1 MAADCGQRFDMATG
15 YVPSL
20 LHSLRDAERGDH
32 PVRCLCR
39 CGSVTWSVSVGCLGR
54 EAAGQGHHSS
64 TAPSTQ
70 TCQHTDVY
78 IAVCLINTGV
88 KYIVCHIGSEA
99 DF

>member
-1 MAADCGQRFDMATG
+1 MAAGHVSGFDMAADCGQRFDMATG

-20 LHSLRDAERGDH
+20 LHSLRDADRGDH

-70 TCQHTDVY
+70 TCQHTDR
-78 IAVCLINTGV
+78 CLQCCMPN
-88 KYIVCHIGSEA
+88 
-99 DF
+99 

>member
-1 MAADCGQRFDMATG
+1 MAAECGQRFDMATG

-70 TCQHTDVY
+70 T
-78 IAVCLINTGV
+78 TGDYSAGAGACALHSV
-88 KYIVCHIGSEA
+88 LSLSLH
-99 DF
+99 